1 MKVLRGYPVKIWRL
15 ELGGRPIE
23 LLGPDNYETL
33 LDDPRVRA
41 RFDAD
46 EFMPYWANLWPGA
59 ILLAEEVAQWPR
71 VADGAAA
78 PGEAAASAAPTPR
91 HMGATPAGAIG
102 AAESA
107 ASGVTPPRVLELGCG
122 LGLVGLVACGLGYRV
137 IVSDYEDDAL
147 TFVLQSAAH
156 NRIPPPEVRF
166 IDWRERYPDLRLDRI
181 VAADVLYETR
191 HLSPIARFIEHHLA
205 PDGFALI
212 CDANR
217 SVAND
222 FETIARHCNLHVE
235 CTPRSRPAIN
245 GIGLPDTQGKP
256 IEGRIFRITHR

>member
-1 MKVLRGYPVKIWRL
+1 MKVLRGYPVKVWRL
-15 ELGGRPIE
+15 ELAGRVIE

-41 RFDAD
+41 RFEAD

-59 ILLAEEVAQWPR
+59 ILLAEEVAHWPR
-71 VADGAAA
+71 IAEAAA
-78 PGEAAASAAPTPR
+78 PPGDPAPATGAIRAGRPAAA
-91 HMGATPAGAIG
+91 GATA
-102 AAESA
+102 
-107 ASGVTPPRVLELGCG
+107 PRVLELGCG
-122 LGLVGLVACGLGYRV
+122 LGLVGLVASELGYRV

-147 TFVLQSAAH
+147 TFVLQSAEH

-166 IDWRERYPDLRLDRI
+166 IDWRERFPELRLDRI

-191 HLSPIARFIEHHLA
+191 HLRPIAEFIEHHLA

-222 FETIARHCNLHVE
+222 FETIARHCNLRVE
-235 CTPRSRPAIN
+235 CTPRARPAIDR
-245 GIGLPDTQGKP
+245 IGLPDTKGQP
-256 IEGRIFRITHR
+256 IEGRIFRVTHR

>member
-1 MKVLRGYPVKIWRL
+1 MKVLRGYPVKVWRL
-15 ELGGRPIE
+15 ELGGRTIE

-41 RFDAD
+41 RFEAD

-71 VADGAAA
+71 FASTAALPGEHAPPAA
-78 PGEAAASAAPTPR
+78 PL
-91 HMGATPAGAIG
+91 
-102 AAESA
+102 
-107 ASGVTPPRVLELGCG
+107 VLELGCG
-122 LGLVGLVACGLGYRV
+122 LGLVGLVASGLGYRV

-166 IDWRERYPDLRLDRI
+166 IDWRERYSDLRLDRI

-222 FETIARHCNLHVE
+222 FETIARHCNLRVE
-235 CTPRSRPAIN
+235 CTPRSRPEIV

-256 IEGRIFRITHR
+256 IEGRIFRVTHR

>member
-1 MKVLRGYPVKIWRL
+1 MKVLRGYPVKVWHIQV
-15 ELGGRPIE
+15 GDQSIE

-41 RFDAD
+41 RFEAD

-59 ILLAEEVAQWPR
+59 ILLAEEVANWPR
-71 VADGAAA
+71 VARD
-78 PGEAAASAAPTPR
+78 E
-91 HMGATPAGAIG
+91 
-102 AAESA
+102 
-107 ASGVTPPRVLELGCG
+107 TPPIVLELGCG
-122 LGLVGLVACGLGYRV
+122 LGLVGLIASGLGFRV

-147 TFVLQSAAH
+147 TFILASAER
-156 NRIPPPEVRF
+156 NRITPPEVRF
-166 IDWRERYPDLRLDRI
+166 IDWREKFPDLRLDRI

-191 HLSPIARFIEHHLA
+191 HLRPIAQFIENHLA

-222 FETIARHCNLHVE
+222 FETIARHCNLHIE
-235 CTPRSRPAIN
+235 CTPRSRPAID
-245 GIGLPDTQGKP
+245 GIGLPDTKGKP
-256 IEGRIFRITHR
+256 IEGRIFRVTHRD